1 MKRILLSLLLAGT
14 VQNSFVMQAACGGG
28 QAAESSSIVERQ
40 VPVVFKDRLMV
51 YLDLQRL
58 KVLNSGLLKS
68 MLFTPNGLSC
78 FKELSESNPFVM
90 KVFSNLENFEQFE
103 KILKGQLSGEI
114 AEMVKFIE
122 DANFLDI
129 NFAQHLRELKERD
142 LQKFFALCTALLA
155 NKIDFKKIQKEP
167 KIVKQDFTI
176 LLEKVF
182 PDLLVEAIK
191 SNEFEAAKMLIAAG
205 FNVNASNSDG
215 DTAMMLAAANGH
227 TEIARLLIVS
237 GANIDNKDSIGR
249 TELMLV
255 SRNGH
260 REIAQLLI
268 AAGADVNSKANYTL
282 LTALI
287 YATENGHKE
296 IAQLLINAGADVNS
310 KANYNLLTALIY
322 ATEKGHKEIAQLLI
336 NAGAD
341 VNDLYKFDY
350 SALMRSAYWG
360 QTSMVKLLIEAG
372 ANVNY
377 VNKNGETALTL
388 ALKKGHTDIAKLLID
403 YGAKSSAYLI
413 FKIKHPNL
421 YKAAV
426 IGTEAAVVAVIAAVG
441 LKLWQGT
448 TKPTT
453 H

>member
-1 MKRILLSLLLAGT
+1 MKKILLSLLIVCI
-14 VQNSFVMQAACGGG
+14 VQNNLAMQAGGGG
-28 QAAESSSIVERQ
+28 QAAEFSSRVETQ
-40 VPVVFKDRLMV
+40 IPVVFEDGSKT

-58 KVLNSGLLKS
+58 NALNSGLLEGI
-68 MLFTPNGLSC
+68 LFTADGLSC

-103 KILKGQLSGEI
+103 KILKGKLSGEI

-191 SNEFEAAKMLIAAG
+191 LNEFEAAKMLIAAG
-205 FNVNASNSDG
+205 ANVNASNSDG

-255 SRNGH
+255 ARNGH

-268 AAGADVNSKANYTL
+268 AAGADVNSRANYSL
-282 LTALI
+282 LTALL

-310 KANYNLLTALIY
+310 LDI
-322 ATEKGHKEIAQLLI
+322 
-336 NAGAD
+336 
-341 VNDLYKFDY
+341 FDY

-360 QTSMVKLLIEAG
+360 QKTMVRLLIKAG

-377 VNKNGETALTL
+377 VNKNGETALIL
-388 ALKKGHTDIAKLLID
+388 ALKKGYTDIAKLLID
-403 YGAKSSAYLI
+403 YGANGSAYLI